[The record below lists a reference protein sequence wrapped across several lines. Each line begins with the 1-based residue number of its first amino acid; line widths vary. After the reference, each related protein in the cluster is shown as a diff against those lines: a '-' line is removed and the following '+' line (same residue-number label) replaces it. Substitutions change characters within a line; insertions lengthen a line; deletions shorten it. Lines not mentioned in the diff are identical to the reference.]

1 MGCMFS
7 KKSCVKKYRGQNY
20 SKIRKRYLN
29 LTHYLHFK
37 DLKFPASDSILTT
50 GTDIPRNIEWK
61 RPHEL
66 CESPLLVA
74 GLVGEHTATAGIL
87 SPAWISSAL
96 TLLAHR
102 PHLWHW
108 VVPQY
113 RLQCWS
119 EENTP
124 HHPGVF
130 HFRLWYRGLWYDVVI
145 DDLLPVLD
153 GDLVCTQSSCKNEWW
168 PSLLEKAY
176 AKLLGS
182 YAALKSV
189 TLADVLVD
197 LTGGVSE
204 IWSVPTK
211 VDQMGGETAYAD
223 DQDGSFWQL
232 FMKLKSELAHQTLVT
247 AYVRKET
254 LEEES
259 SDRTSL
265 GLVLNQPY
273 LIISVKR
280 IHLENSTLK
289 GILKGKEKV
298 ILLRLCNPAVVDKTT
313 QNGSVVEVK
322 EEAGGSSEQQDFV
335 FTHKHLTQMLSKVP
349 EWARLSDVDRQKL
362 GLEVDNDREFWIPAE
377 DFATQFGELCVCRIL
392 GTSGAPLACI
402 LGEQNWRQNEITG
415 VWDKSFNRGRNGH
428 SSLPSTPSHDL
439 LNNPQFILDISAE
452 KGADVV
458 IQLLQCPSITLESQ
472 DYPSI
477 GLSVFKVEKN
487 RKYRIH
493 SLLGHS
499 SVLTVEPSSK
509 REVNTQCHLAR
520 GRYLIVAQTDAAPP
534 ISSAQLNVT
543 KHNFLLR
550 CFVTEC
556 CKFFFADK
564 DLPAKNWRQYF
575 SSDVKNITVVSVKG
589 AEDLKFHS
597 RFYKCNPY
605 CVIKCE
611 GASAH
616 TDYVDHDSNPAW
628 EDSFVFYRRTPAVPL
643 TAKVY
648 SHRPLLPG
656 VLLGQ
661 VKILAPVNHQPTIV
675 RADLVLPGYE
685 DEAVRGILVLE
696 VTTEDDLNAI

>member
-1 MGCMFS
+1 M
-7 KKSCVKKYRGQNY
+7 
-20 SKIRKRYLN
+20 
-29 LTHYLHFK
+29 
-37 DLKFPASDSILTT
+37 
-50 GTDIPRNIEWK
+50 
-61 RPHEL
+61 
-66 CESPLLVA
+66 
-74 GLVGEHTATAGIL
+74 AGIL

-119 EENTP
+119 LENTP

-130 HFRLWYRGLWYDVVI
+130 HFRLWYRGSWYDVVI

-247 AYVRKET
+247 AYVRKEA

-265 GLVLNQPY
+265 GLVSDQPY

-298 ILLRLCNPAVVDKTT
+298 ILLRLCNPAVVDKAV

-349 EWARLSDVDRQKL
+349 EWARLTDVDRQKL

-377 DFATQFGELCVCRIL
+377 DFATQFGELIGVKMRSPVC
-392 GTSGAPLACI
+392 GT
-402 LGEQNWRQNEITG
+402 
-415 VWDKSFNRGRNGH
+415 K
-428 SSLPSTPSHDL
+428 
-439 LNNPQFILDISAE
+439 FILDISAE

-543 KHNFLLR
+543 KYNFLLR

-575 SSDVKNITVVSVKG
+575 SSDVKNVTVVSVKG

-597 RFYKCNPY
+597 RFFKCNPY